1 MFTWRTWWGAAPWSP
16 PPCRWWGTPRAA
28 ARGTTARSRCGATA
42 SPWAAPASSGYCMVY
57 YLSINYIVMSCD
69 DDHVIMMSCQDVM
82 SCCFVM
88 MSCHV
93 MHLTCRSC
101 WSRCRCPRVCRARPA
116 PPPPPLKQCM
126 YHNRYI
132 RELSETFAQQI
143 IVIASNA
150 QNPSSARVCLIQY
163 KLLRLRAV
171 SS

>member
-42 SPWAAPASSGYCMVY
+42 SPWAAPASSGYCIVY
-57 YLSINYIVMSCD
+57 YLSIISWCHVMMIILLWCHVKMSCD
-69 DDHVIMMSCQDVM
+69 DVM
-82 SCCFVM
+82 Q
-88 MSCHV
+88 
-93 MHLTCRSC
+93 LTCTSC

-116 PPPPPLKQCM
+116 PPPPPLKQRT

>member
-1 MFTWRTWWGAAPWSP
+1 MVTWRTWWGAAPWSP

-57 YLSINYIVMSCD
+57 YLSIISWCHVMMIMLLWCHVKMSCD
-69 DDHVIMMSCQDVM
+69 APDL
-82 SCCFVM
+82 
-88 MSCHV
+88 HV
-93 MHLTCRSC
+93 MLITLPVSTCMSG
-101 WSRCRCPRVCRARPA
+101 
-116 PPPPPLKQCM
+116 PPSTTTSASEAMYVSLVT

>member
-1 MFTWRTWWGAAPWSP
+1 MLF
-16 PPCRWWGTPRAA
+16 CHD
-28 ARGTTARSRCGATA
+28 
-42 SPWAAPASSGYCMVY
+42 
-57 YLSINYIVMSCD
+57 VMSCD
-69 DDHVIMMSCQDVM
+69 APHLQVMLITLPVSTCMSG
-82 SCCFVM
+82 
-88 MSCHV
+88 
-93 MHLTCRSC
+93 
-101 WSRCRCPRVCRARPA
+101 
-116 PPPPPLKQCM
+116 PPSTTTSASEAIVT

>member
-1 MFTWRTWWGAAPWSP
+1 MLLFIKCEPHPKNKTFFKPFLAIFTLFHLKNLQLCKIFPSYIY
-16 PPCRWWGTPRAA
+16 GTPQVMFGLVNNDGKWCQMCCVIFHDWTFLVGMC
-28 ARGTTARSRCGATA
+28 GT
-42 SPWAAPASSGYCMVY
+42 
-57 YLSINYIVMSCD
+57 
-69 DDHVIMMSCQDVM
+69 
-82 SCCFVM
+82 
-88 MSCHV
+88 
-93 MHLTCRSC
+93 
-101 WSRCRCPRVCRARPA
+101 
-116 PPPPPLKQCM
+116 